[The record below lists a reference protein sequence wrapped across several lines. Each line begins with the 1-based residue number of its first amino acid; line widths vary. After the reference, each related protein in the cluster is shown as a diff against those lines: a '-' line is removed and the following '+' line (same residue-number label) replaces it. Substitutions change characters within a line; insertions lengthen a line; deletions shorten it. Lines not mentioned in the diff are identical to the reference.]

1 MFDYLAKFS
10 KISKTFSRKLII
22 LALHSIDPYKNS
34 KTYIYMCV
42 PNLIFSISPVCVC
55 VCVCV
60 SCSVMSD
67 SLRPHGLQLARLLCP
82 WNSPGKNTGV
92 GCHFFFHKNPV
103 ISG

>member
-60 SCSVMSD
+60 LVAQSCLTLCDPMDCSLPGFSV
-67 SLRPHGLQLARLLCP
+67 PGILQARTLE
-82 WNSPGKNTGV
+82 WV
-92 GCHFFFHKNPV
+92 A
-103 ISG
+103 ISFSTKTQ